1 MRKGKKF
8 KKLLSAFLCASMA
21 AGTLTAPL
29 TASAAVTA
37 TAGGTVTEKG
47 VSLNWN
53 KHTRDN
59 GDGTYT
65 LIFSAEAEVAHIAKN
80 VDVFTNEKGY
90 YTVPEDGDYIIQAW
104 GSDGGKGS
112 DINVAIVGADI
123 KEGGHGG
130 NAGYVEGTFSLKKG
144 QKLAYNIGSNGTTTN
159 QTGTG
164 GGINGDGGSHGI
176 SGSYGV
182 GGGGGYTAVFVYDEG
197 EEVTYKHTDDYI
209 LIAGGGGG
217 GGAGHSSQTK
227 APDGGDAGNMNTSA
241 HAALTAEQN
250 NGVAGTYY
258 AGSNGKSNSDSDE
271 YIGYGATNEPGAA
284 NSSVWGW
291 LSTGSGNDWL
301 GTYDTSRAGGAGGN
315 GNGRGGAG
323 GAGFAGGSGGVQR
336 NIITAWDCGG
346 GGGGSSFIA
355 EAAGAVNEAYR
366 SYMLDDNAST
376 TGGSVAILPVL
387 DNLDKTETLNNV
399 TISGSIGD
407 AFEFVTDG
415 AEEMEISGK
424 SFTINNQNLEPTL
437 LRSSGSV
444 SVELTVKPIDGFAG
458 GNAVQLLKGIEISN
472 EEYNFNI
479 EEKADTDYV
488 NVPWKHTVTANT
500 IYAEPG
506 QTLNTSDL
514 YADDN
519 NRDKVGTD
527 DNFAYIKEITDYSVN
542 GITEATFTALE
553 QTTRYTVSYTITAKN
568 EPSKVG
574 TPVGGTISAT
584 AVVDVSGKAYVNVD
598 GSRNGYKKTLKYN
611 EDGTYD
617 LVIEHSIGA
626 ESGIGSQVSYNET
639 MEEVGTYT
647 TAGTETYTITEDG
660 YYLILLRGGDGG
672 DGGDACG
679 DLWNLGSRGGA
690 HRHGYG
696 GAGADGGYAYA
707 LGKFKANDVLNITV
721 GANGTDQKIA
731 EGFTILEDAPAESLG
746 GTAGNST
753 AVEYDGNYIAIAS
766 GGAGGGGAYG
776 LNIFLTTKTDY
787 YGHGYAAAQG
797 ITEIKDVMPEE
808 LPVSTNGTNG
818 SQDGR
823 STDENNMAYAAG
835 TSGNS
840 SIFAPFAVE
849 NFSSADPN
857 YKTLLSSEKFQELIA
872 IEDIPAVT
880 ERAHAC
886 TDWKETDTVTP
897 KTAPADTLAKAH
909 KELTKLKDTAGVKIY
924 KITREKTETELEG
937 VRDNLTLSGE
947 ISKYF
952 TIKNIEVTG
961 ASTSEPVIV
970 NGADGAASTFEIG
983 NIIAYNKDTDVVYT
997 IKLEPRTGFL
1007 GGNDVPVLATD
1018 GGCPTGLKLTRTG
1031 ITEDATDD
1039 SADLE
1044 AKDASDYANVAI
1056 ADYDFGLTTHD
1067 KTIVKGDSVKVSE
1080 LYDEVTPLPA
1090 DWKADFVELKAE
1102 LEGTDGA
1109 TEVSPAVTT
1118 EYMLSVELA
1127 PKTENTKAV
1136 VAQKAQSVKESKP
1149 ATVYVEYSVTYNV
1162 KNITPSYTANAQYHE
1177 SYTTILNGGGYVMPD
1192 AISVK
1197 MGGTELPAT
1206 SYSYDKTTGRVHIN
1220 ENVIEDNITISATA
1234 TVQTYALIY
1243 NLYDKD
1249 GELTDTHT
1257 DYYEI
1262 GAAIDHTWAENYA
1275 AEANKTADAGYTF
1288 VWKWNTSDEKPL
1300 DKMPGYSVSVDGYYD
1315 KIQYTLTINYVY
1327 ENGAT
1332 AESSYSKK
1340 YTWGQAYSVN
1350 SPQISGYIA
1359 DQATVSGT
1367 MPKENKTV
1375 TVTYSEIAPE
1385 KYPLVIYYKY
1395 ENGTTAAPTYS
1406 GTFEAGASYSVNS
1419 PEITGY
1425 IASPTLVSGTM
1436 TTDGKTVTVTYR
1448 EDITE
1453 VTVSFDAQGGSLAA
1467 SDTSKTVYCG
1477 NGRNYGTL
1485 PTPVKNNSRFIG
1497 WFTEAEDGTQVTSST
1512 VVTNSSNHTLYA
1524 HWQGIT
1530 AKITYDANGGK
1541 FTEGTTVTLDGTY
1554 GETYPV
1560 PSEDPKYTGYEF
1572 TGWYTDKA
1580 AASKFNTDAVFAYN
1594 SPRTL
1599 YAGWKLVDSAEVKF
1613 SEGGFTV
1620 KKYTFD
1626 PGTTL
1631 TAEKVTPS
1639 TTGGYFKGWKAEDD
1653 ETDILILDYY
1663 EKKQGNNS
1671 FSVTDNTDET
1681 QVFEKKYAAFW
1692 HSADDMG
1699 KAGVSNAKAQAVTL
1713 ASGKNAIRFL
1723 ALIDGDFSTY
1733 TRAGFVIT
1741 KDCPTPT
1748 VEAGYQYSNQTKI
1761 YKKVYAMKT
1770 DGTTGWLDL
1779 AYLKGNTFSFDNG
1792 AGLLYTNL
1800 VIKSGNEEEIY
1811 YATPYIVNADGEYV
1825 YGQTRAISYNQLK
1838 EYDAAVKNQE

>member
-37 TAGGTVTEKG
+37 TAGGTVTNKG

-112 DINVAIVGADI
+112 DVNAAFIGDNL

-241 HAALTAEQN
+241 HAVLTADQN

-444 SVELTVKPIDGFAG
+444 SVELTVKPTDGFAG
-458 GNAVQLLKGIEISN
+458 GNAVQLLNGIEISN

-514 YADDN
+514 YVDDN
-519 NRDKVGTD
+519 NRAKVGTD
-527 DNFAYIKEITDYSVN
+527 NNFAYIKEITDYSVD
-542 GITEATFTALE
+542 GITEATFTAPE

-617 LVIEHSIGA
+617 LVIEHSIAADPGV
-626 ESGIGSQVSYNET
+626 GSDVSYNDNIAEP
-639 MEEVGTYT
+639 VSYT
-647 TAGTETYTITEDG
+647 TAGTYEHTFTEDG
-660 YYLILLRGGDGG
+660 YYLILLRGADGAQGG
-672 DGGDACG
+672 DTSAA
-679 DLWNLGSRGGA
+679 GA
-690 HRHGYG
+690 LVNHRHGYG
-696 GAGADGGYAYA
+696 GAGADGGYAYM
-707 LGKFKANDVLNITV
+707 LGQFSANEVLELQI
-721 GANGTDQKIA
+721 GSKP
-731 EGFTILEDAPAESLG
+731 EDAEYSIQAALG
-746 GTAGNST
+746 GTSATTEGGKAGGNTTVSK
-753 AVEYDGNYIAIAS
+753 DGSVLAI
-766 GGAGGGGAYG
+766 AGGGGGGGGAFSRQIVRG
-776 LNIFLTTKTDY
+776 TDVRA
-787 YGHGYAAAQG
+787 HGYAATQKSG
-797 ITEIKDVMPEE
+797 YTVKDVLSLDESKAE
-808 LPVSTNGTNG
+808 NGTNG
-818 SQDGR
+818 G
-823 STDENNMAYAAG
+823 STTESGMMFAAG
-835 TSGNS
+835 S
-840 SIFAPFAVE
+840 SADSYVYTPFAVE
-849 NFSSADPN
+849 SFSSTDPN
-857 YKTLLSSEKFQELIA
+857 YATLLDSDNFKALIA
-872 IEDIPAVT
+872 VEDIA
-880 ERAHAC
+880 A
-886 TDWKETDTVTP
+886 ETSRKHDCP
-897 KTAPADTLAKAH
+897 DNDDSEEQPEKAFRQAH
-909 KELTKLKDTAGVKIY
+909 KELTNLKDTAGVKIY
-924 KITREKTETELEG
+924 KITRSMSETEFEG

-961 ASTSEPVIV
+961 ASANEPVIV
-970 NGADGAASTFEIG
+970 NGADGASSTFEIG
-983 NIIAYNKDTDVVYT
+983 NIVANDKDTDVVYT

-1031 ITEDATDD
+1031 ITEDTTDD

-1234 TVQTYALIY
+1234 TVKTYALIY
-1243 NLYDKD
+1243 NMYDKD

-1332 AESSYSKK
+1332 AADSYSQK
-1340 YTWGQAYSVN
+1340 YTWGTAYSVN

-1406 GTFEAGASYSVNS
+1406 GTFEAGAPYSVNS

-1477 NGRNYGTL
+1477 NGRTYGTL

-1524 HWQGIT
+1524 HWQEIT

-1560 PSEDPKYTGYEF
+1560 PAEDPKYTGYEF

-1663 EKKQGNNS
+1663 DKKQGNNS

-1800 VIKSGNEEEIY
+1800 VIKSGNEDEIY
-1811 YATPYIVNADGEYV
+1811 YATPYIVNAKGEYV